1 MRNDFESNYLAHH
14 GILGQKWGHK
24 NGPPYPLD
32 ASDHSSS
39 EKKAGYKKSIGGGR
53 NEELYSKR
61 QLRNRKGKNFDKDTE
76 EYKHAKLRQGK
87 NIINKRAGDEYNK
100 SKADERTIK
109 QYLKKYGG
117 EKYDE
122 DKIAS
127 DYQKWQRDLVKKYDK
142 EHGRGSEEDKAILS
156 NKKEIASSMAKE
168 MTSDIKRWVKEGQ
181 VSMPKSFAGKSDSE
195 IENQIAKKLEKNIA
209 NYDFEHIFKFSSGIV
224 NFNID
229 GIEEYS
235 DYQPLTI
242 DYDIKNKKVKNFYY
256 L

>member
-1 MRNDFESNYLAHH
+1 MRNDFESNYLMHH

-32 ASDHSSS
+32 AGDHSTS

-61 QLRNRKGKNFDKDTE
+61 QLKNRKGKNFDKDTE

-122 DKIAS
+122 DKIVG
-127 DYQKWQRDLVKKYDK
+127 DYQKWQKDLIAKYDQRHK
-142 EHGRGSEEDKAILS
+142 EIEDYKKVFSEWNNAESKWYWNTDKSKTDSFNKKRKELGEKEAEFEAKLKSKGYTDEEINDMREAALAENSSYHIYEEEYHKKRREHGG
-156 NKKEIASSMAKE
+156 N
-168 MTSDIKRWVKEGQ
+168 
-181 VSMPKSFAGKSDSE
+181 
-195 IENQIAKKLEKNIA
+195 
-209 NYDFEHIFKFSSGIV
+209 
-224 NFNID
+224 
-229 GIEEYS
+229 
-235 DYQPLTI
+235 
-242 DYDIKNKKVKNFYY
+242 
-256 L
+256 